1 MRDVARLFS
10 ALTILGAVAGTLI
23 IWIAATE
30 SETIMQEI
38 GFIVLALA
46 MVIFPYCVSKACKD
60 LGEPEDVSRYYMP
73 PAPVQATRAAAQPP
87 GAEPAHAP
95 AKRENLS
102 ELLRTPSYQMK
113 RVEDNQY

>member
-1 MRDVARLFS
+1 MMRDVARLFS

-73 PAPVQATRAAAQPP
+73 PVPAQAPR
-87 GAEPAHAP
+87 AEPAHAP

-113 RVEDNQY
+113 RVEDIQY

>member
-1 MRDVARLFS
+1 MMRDVARLFS
-10 ALTILGAVAGTLI
+10 ALTILGAVAGTLV

-73 PAPVQATRAAAQPP
+73 PAPLQPQRAEAQP
-87 GAEPAHAP
+87 AHVP

-113 RVEDNQY
+113 RVEDIQ

>member
-1 MRDVARLFS
+1 MMRDVARLFS

-73 PAPVQATRAAAQPP
+73 PAPLQPP
-87 GAEPAHAP
+87 RAEPAHVP

-113 RVEDNQY
+113 RVEDIQY